1 MIYLELL
8 GMVLLVNIAPA
19 FVPPTWTILVYF
31 IVKHNLYLPLVVLCG
46 VTAATFGRYILS
58 KYIGVISHS
67 LFNDEQIEN
76 IGYLGKRLGKTKK
89 ANFFFTFL
97 YSLTPLST
105 TALFVAAGVAKIRM
119 DVVLSGFFLGRV
131 ISYTVLATS
140 ARALS
145 HSMISIDGGG
155 LTWDSVAK
163 ILFASIVFLIFIFI
177 DWKTLLEKKKIRIKW
192 HIWRWSKKKN

>member
-8 GMVLLVNIAPA
+8 GLVLLVNIAPA

-31 IVKHNLYLPLVVLCG
+31 IVKHNLYLPLVVVCG
-46 VTAATFGRYILS
+46 VAAATLGRFILS
-58 KYIGVISHS
+58 KYIGIISHS

-76 IGYLGKRLGKTKK
+76 IGYIGKRLGKTKK

-105 TALFVAAGVAKIRM
+105 TALFVAAGIAKIRM
-119 DVVLSGFFLGRV
+119 DMVLLGFFLGRV
-131 ISYTVLATS
+131 VSYTVLATS

-145 HSMISIDGGG
+145 SNMVSADGGG
-155 LTWDSVAK
+155 LTWGSIVK
-163 ILFASIVFLIFIFI
+163 ILLAAIVFLVFIFI
-177 DWKTLLEKKKIRIKW
+177 DWKALLENKKIRIKW